1 MTTITRSI
9 NFPDEL
15 MSKLQAFADQKYITV
30 SAVVI
35 MACAEFID
43 KAIKNHS
50 LEQQQK

>member
-1 MTTITRSI
+1 VTIITRSI

-35 MACAEFID
+35 MACAEFVD
-43 KAIKNHS
+43 RAIKNNS
-50 LEQQQK
+50 SEQPQK